1 MFTYFGHNCFLF
13 ETDSS
18 LFLVDPWF
26 SKKGAFFGSWFQYP
40 ANQQYADVIIQA
52 AKHKDLV
59 VFITHEHLDHF
70 DLEFI
75 SKLDLV
81 RVVIPEYQD
90 KFMRESLVAMGI
102 ETNEVPHN
110 SDFDI
115 SSEITIKLLIS
126 DVGINHDSAILVRT
140 SDGTFFNQNDCK
152 IFDQLSLI
160 SEPIDYYSVQ
170 FSGATWHPVCFEY
183 SEIEKKNIS
192 AKKTQ
197 IKLSNV
203 CRGIETLKPKYFI
216 PAAGPAVFPF
226 LDYSLSTGQDNIF
239 THQDVLADYL
249 ALEGYDNIMY
259 LSPGDRP
266 DIDKT
271 IPIPPPTHEYL
282 DKYKESIINVWD
294 NLCVE
299 FSEADLKEAIKDRLN
314 LVKDLDFEE
323 LPLLIFDWGPSSEE
337 KLIININAGIVSKKY
352 PIDRSFI
359 RLSAD
364 KKYFALMHSGYRWQ
378 DIYLTMRARVDR
390 RPDVFSNL
398 ANVFLFSDVSNI
410 RHAFESSISI
420 NPERIIVSDRFGV
433 EFEINRFCPHQG
445 ADLSCAEISE
455 KSEVICPRHGW
466 RFDLKAGGIHEKS
479 GKSLKAVSS
488 LDKSSSNK

>member
-1 MFTYFGHNCFLF
+1 MFKYYGHNCFLF

-18 LFLVDPWF
+18 LFLIDPWF
-26 SKKGAFFGSWFQYP
+26 SNKWAFFGSWFQYP
-40 ANQQYADVIIQA
+40 PNHQYADEVIKA
-52 AKHKDLV
+52 GKHKPLV
-59 VFITHEHLDHF
+59 VFVTHEHLDHF

-75 SKLDLV
+75 SRLDLV
-81 RVVIPEYQD
+81 RVVIPDYRD
-90 KFMRESLVAMGI
+90 KFMRESLVALGI
-102 ETNEVPHN
+102 ETLEVPHN
-110 SDFDI
+110 TDFDI
-115 SSEITIKLLIS
+115 ASDISIKLLIS
-126 DVGINHDSAILVRT
+126 DVGINHDSAILIRT
-140 SDGTFFNQNDCK
+140 PAGSFFNQNDCK

-183 SEIEKKNIS
+183 TEIEKKNIS
-192 AKKTQ
+192 LKKTQ

-203 CRGIETLKPKYFI
+203 SRGIEALNPRYFV
-216 PAAGPAVFPF
+216 PGAGPAVFPF
-226 LDYSLSTGQDNIF
+226 LDYSLSVGRDNIF
-239 THQDVLADYL
+239 IHQDVLADYL
-249 ALEGYDNIMY
+249 ALKGHNNVMY

-266 DIDKT
+266 HFDKKA
-271 IPIPPPTHEYL
+271 PVPPPTPKYL
-282 DKYKESIINVWD
+282 DSYKKTIVNVWD
-294 NLCVE
+294 NLAVE
-299 FSEADLKEAIKDRLN
+299 FSEVGLKQAIKDRLN

-323 LPLLIFDWGPSSEE
+323 LPLLIFDWGTSPDE
-337 KLIININAGIVSKKY
+337 KLIININAGIVVKKH
-352 PIDRSFI
+352 PIDRNFI

-390 RPDVFSNL
+390 SPDVFSNL

-420 NPERIIVSDRFGV
+420 NPERIIVTDRFGA

-455 KSEVICPRHGW
+455 TSEVICPRHGW
-466 RFDLKAGGIHEKS
+466 RFDLKDGGIHDKS
-479 GKSLKAVSS
+479 GKSVKASPPLV
-488 LDKSSSNK
+488 KSVLN

>member
-1 MFTYFGHNCFLF
+1 MFTYYGHNCFLF
-13 ETDSS
+13 ETDSC
-18 LFLVDPWF
+18 LFLIDPWF
-26 SKKGAFFGSWFQYP
+26 SNKGAFFGSWFQYP
-40 ANQQYADVIIQA
+40 ANHQYADVVIQA
-52 AKHKDLV
+52 AKHKALV

-75 SKLDLV
+75 SRLDLV
-81 RVVIPEYQD
+81 RVIIPEYQD
-90 KFMRESLVAMGI
+90 KFMIESLVAMGI
-102 ETNEVPHN
+102 ETLEVPHN
-110 SDFDI
+110 TDIDVSCDI
-115 SSEITIKLLIS
+115 SIKLLIS

-140 SDGTFFNQNDCK
+140 PAGTFFNQNDCK

-160 SEPIDYYSVQ
+160 SESIDYYSVQ

-197 IKLSNV
+197 IKLANV
-203 CRGIETLKPKYFI
+203 CRGIEALNPRYFV

-226 LDYSLSTGQDNIF
+226 LDYSLSVGRDNIF
-239 THQDVLADYL
+239 THQDVLADHL
-249 ALEGYDNIMY
+249 AFEGHDNVMY

-266 DIDKT
+266 HIDKKT
-271 IPIPPPTHEYL
+271 PVPPPTHEYL
-282 DKYKESIINVWD
+282 DSYKKSIVNVWH
-294 NLCVE
+294 NLAVE
-299 FSEADLKEAIKDRLN
+299 FSEANLKQAIQDRLN

-323 LPLLIFDWGPSSEE
+323 LPLLIFDWGTSPEE
-337 KLIININAGIVSKKY
+337 KLTININAGIVSKKC
-352 PIDRSFI
+352 PIDRNFI

-420 NPERIIVSDRFGV
+420 NPERIIVSDRFGS

-466 RFDLKAGGIHEKS
+466 RFDLKAGGINEKS
-479 GKSLKAVSS
+479 GKSLKAIPS
-488 LDKSSSNK
+488 LIQEKRS